1 LNSRN
6 GELIAGTEV
15 SNKHNAEL
23 KSANA
28 ASCKRI
34 EELSTGIEAL
44 KRQNNQYVAD
54 IAGLNRRVEEL
65 AHNNE
70 LLYGRFNGATNEIT
84 TLRGQL
90 EQETQ
95 LRVTSTVAVML
106 RSRVRDSFAVQQC
119 WPITN
124 PGAFVGHP
132 NVHIWKQTVETVYG
146 SECTIL

>member
-95 LRVTSTVAVML
+95 LRVTSTVAVVL
-106 RSRVRDSFAVQQC
+106 CSGSQRDIGAKRVLPAVPLWIQQS
-119 WPITN
+119 
-124 PGAFVGHP
+124 
-132 NVHIWKQTVETVYG
+132 Y
-146 SECTIL
+146 S